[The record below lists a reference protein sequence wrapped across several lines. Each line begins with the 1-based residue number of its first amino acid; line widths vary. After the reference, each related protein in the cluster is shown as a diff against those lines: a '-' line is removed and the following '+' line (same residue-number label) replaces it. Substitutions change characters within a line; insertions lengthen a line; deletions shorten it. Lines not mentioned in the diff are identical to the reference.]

1 MELAPPLIKF
11 LALCKDE
18 STGLGGCPVMITG
31 KFKYT
36 ATTTMLGLICVL
48 TACGMEA
55 QQSSNTRS
63 SPSPQHTEFGSIEE
77 ARRAVADVIGCE
89 EAPKTDPIIN
99 PELAGY
105 TAEYVV
111 CSKRVQVEWF
121 KTEEARN
128 AELQLY
134 ADSTQPLAIVEGKNW
149 MVVDMSEA
157 LQESPS
163 GKDLKGLAQELGG
176 QFKSLNGAKQS

>member
-1 MELAPPLIKF
+1 
-11 LALCKDE
+11 
-18 STGLGGCPVMITG
+18 MITG
-31 KFKYT
+31 KLKYA

-48 TACGMEA
+48 TACGMDA
-55 QQSSNTRS
+55 QQTSTTQSSAA
-63 SPSPQHTEFGSIEE
+63 PQHTEFGSIEE

-111 CSKRVQVEWF
+111 CSKRVQIEWF
-121 KTEEARN
+121 RTEEARN
-128 AELQLY
+128 AEQQLY

-157 LQESPS
+157 LRESLS

-176 QFKSLNGAKQS
+176 QFKSLNGAKPS

>member
-1 MELAPPLIKF
+1 MT
-11 LALCKDE
+11 
-18 STGLGGCPVMITG
+18 TGRL
-31 KFKYT
+31 KYGAT
-36 ATTTMLGLICVL
+36 ATMLGLICVL

-55 QQSSNTRS
+55 EQSSITPPS
-63 SPSPQHTEFGSIEE
+63 ASPQLTEFGSIEE
-77 ARRAVADVIGCE
+77 ARRAVADFIGCE

-99 PELAGY
+99 PDLSGY

-111 CSKRVQVEWF
+111 CSNRVQIEWF
-121 KTEEARN
+121 KTEEARE
-128 AELQLY
+128 AEQQLY

-157 LQESPS
+157 LEESPS

-176 QFKSLNGAKQS
+176 KFKALNGAKPY

>member
-1 MELAPPLIKF
+1 
-11 LALCKDE
+11 
-18 STGLGGCPVMITG
+18 MITG
-31 KFKYT
+31 KFKCAAT
-36 ATTTMLGLICVL
+36 ASMLGLICVL
-48 TACGMEA
+48 TACGMGA
-55 QQSSNTRS
+55 QQPSNTQS
-63 SPSPQHTEFGSIEE
+63 SPSPQHSEFGSIDE
-77 ARRAVADVIGCE
+77 ARRAVAGVIGCE
-89 EAPKTDPIIN
+89 ESPKMDPIIN

-111 CSKRVQVEWF
+111 CAKRVQIEWF
-121 KTEEARN
+121 KTEKARN
-128 AELQLY
+128 AEQQLY

-176 QFKSLNGAKQS
+176 QFKTLNGAKQS

>member
-1 MELAPPLIKF
+1 
-11 LALCKDE
+11 
-18 STGLGGCPVMITG
+18 MITG
-31 KFKYT
+31 KLKYA

-48 TACGMEA
+48 TACGMEV
-55 QQSSNTRS
+55 QHSSSTQSSAA
-63 SPSPQHTEFGSIEE
+63 PQHTEFGSIEE
-77 ARRAVADVIGCE
+77 ARRAIADVIGCE

-105 TAEYVV
+105 TADYAV
-111 CSKRVQVEWF
+111 CAKRVQVEWF
-121 KTEEARN
+121 RTEEARN
-128 AELQLY
+128 AEQQLY

-176 QFKSLNGAKQS
+176 QFKSLNAAKQP

>member
-1 MELAPPLIKF
+1 
-11 LALCKDE
+11 
-18 STGLGGCPVMITG
+18 MITG
-31 KFKYT
+31 KFKY
-36 ATTTMLGLICVL
+36 AAATTMLGLICVL

-55 QQSSNTRS
+55 QQSSNAQS
-63 SPSPQHTEFGSIEE
+63 SQSPQHTEFGSIEE
-77 ARRAVADVIGCE
+77 ARRAVVDVIGCE
-89 EAPKTDPIIN
+89 EAPKTAPIIN

-105 TAEYVV
+105 TAEYAV

-128 AELQLY
+128 AEQQLY
-134 ADSTQPLAIVEGKNW
+134 AESTQPLAIVEGKNW

-163 GKDLKGLAQELGG
+163 GMDLKGLAQELGG
-176 QFKSLNGAKQS
+176 QFKSLDGARQS